1 MMVMVGNE
9 DEVREWLKVDIIVK
23 LNWKKVYCFYVFYL
37 KFEEK
42 DEEFVREFSVFFD
55 IVVCFRVLWEIVE
68 RYGKV
73 LIFINIC

>member
-1 MMVMVGNE
+1 MVGNE